1 MAKANGPFNT
11 HPTVPPSRD
20 AVAAG
25 VPSMGV
31 SPTLDPVILTG
42 HFVRLEP
49 LSIDHVDALAA
60 AAAIDRSS
68 FGWTVVP
75 DGAEATL
82 AYVEALLHDHAALK
96 VLPFV
101 QVDAASGAVVGCTR
115 YLYPYWWRG
124 RADPDE
130 LEIGGTWL
138 SAVAQRTPMNSEAK
152 LLLLTHAFDTYGVW
166 RVSLC
171 TDENNTRSRTAIER
185 IGATFEGVQR
195 NHRVRAGDFGNP
207 SGEVLARNT
216 AVYSIIESEW
226 PAVRDKL
233 AARLGT

>member
-82 AYVEALLHDHAALK
+82 AYVEALLEDHAALK

-124 RADPDE
+124 RAE
-130 LEIGGTWL
+130 
-138 SAVAQRTPMNSEAK
+138 RTPMNSEAK